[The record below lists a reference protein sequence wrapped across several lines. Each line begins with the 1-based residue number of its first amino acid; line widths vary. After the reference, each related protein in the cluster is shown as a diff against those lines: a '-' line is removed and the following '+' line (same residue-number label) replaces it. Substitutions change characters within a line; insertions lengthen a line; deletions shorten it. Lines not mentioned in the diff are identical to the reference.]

1 MDYLRSK
8 ASAARNAVL
17 NNVKSRFP
25 GNRGGLSVTG
35 TQISS
40 TNTRNVHTIKIF
52 KYRHSLFS
60 ASGNNFRVNDDSFT
74 AFETALRT
82 ELTRKGWPR
91 EDTALNTAIKNY
103 IDGYQNE
110 RFKPGTTTGDY
121 FIQSDYEKT
130 IIILAVLSGMI
141 TSIQFTNNMKSPIE
155 YVKITNAEGYIK
167 RYNVNF
173 EKNKK
178 NGASPYNN
186 FKSELQNIA
195 FNKDK
200 VIVTIT
206 TDFSKVPPPP
216 VKGGGTRVRRETRN
230 RNRNHTRRIRT
241 QRHRYRSVK
250 LAKSRKSRR

>member
-1 MDYLRSK
+1 MDYFKSK
-8 ASAARNAVL
+8 VMSL
-17 NNVKSRFP
+17 VK
-25 GNRGGLSVTG
+25 NTG
-35 TQISS
+35 D
-40 TNTRNVHTIKIF
+40 VHTVKIF
-52 KYRHSLFS
+52 KYRHSYFS
-60 ASGNNFRVNDDSFT
+60 ASNNFRVNDESFT
-74 AFETALRT
+74 AFEKALRT
-82 ELTRKGWPR
+82 ELTRKGWPS
-91 EDTALNTAIKNY
+91 DDAALNVAIKNY
-103 IDGYQNE
+103 IDDYQGG
-110 RFKPGTTTGDY
+110 RFKPGTKTGDY

-141 TSIQFTNNMKSPIE
+141 TSIQFTNNMNNPKE
-155 YVKITNAEGYIK
+155 DVNITNAEGYIK
-167 RYNVNF
+167 RYNVNS

-195 FNKDK
+195 FNKGE

-206 TDFSKVPPPP
+206 TDFTKVPPRPLL
-216 VKGGGTRVRRETRN
+216 VKGKGGGTRVRRETRN